1 MSRRARTLLVLAAA
15 PALGVLLLWGL
26 AGLPDVGRYA
36 GPYGDVVNAITVP
49 ERQATG
55 VVTAVVVDIRGF
67 DTLAEEFI
75 LFAAVL
81 GTTMLLRLQR
91 DEEQEAPEDHAVERR
106 VPETSEAVRA
116 FGLAFVGP
124 TVLLGIYMVFHGHL
138 TAGGGFQGGVI
149 LASAPLLVYL
159 AEEYSALRRVEPTP
173 LVELAEGAGAGGFAL
188 IGVAGLLFGGAF
200 LENVLP
206 LGEAGKLLSAG
217 TMPLSNVAIALA
229 VAGGFVLLLAEFLEQ
244 AIVFRG
250 RRARR
255 R

>member
-1 MSRRARTLLVLAAA
+1 MSRRARTLLFLAAA
-15 PALGVLLLWGL
+15 PLLALVLLDGL
-26 AGLPDVGRYA
+26 AGLPDFGRYA
-36 GPYGDVVNAITVP
+36 GPYGDLVNAIAVP

-55 VVTAVVVDIRGF
+55 VVTAVIVDIRGF
-67 DTLAEEFI
+67 DTLGEEFI
-75 LFAAVL
+75 LFAAVV
-81 GTTMLLRLQR
+81 GTAMLLRR
-91 DEEQEAPEDHAVERR
+91 HREEEEARPEDHAAERR

-116 FGLAFVGP
+116 FGLALVGP
-124 TVLLGIYMVFHGHL
+124 TVLLGVYIVFHGHL

-159 AEEYSALRRVEPTP
+159 AEEYSALRRVEPIT

-188 IGVAGLLFGGAF
+188 LGVASLLLGGAF
-200 LENVLP
+200 LENLLP

-217 TMPLSNVAIALA
+217 TMPLLNVAIALA